1 MVKDGRGRIAVLHRC
16 CVAAVVVPVPARLVS
31 VLVVGR
37 CLVCDEL
44 GCVVVV
50 VVVVVVDG
58 WGVA

>member
-1 MVKDGRGRIAVLHRC
+1 
-16 CVAAVVVPVPARLVS
+16 LVS